1 MAKLF
6 IDTISISGSRIGRP
20 SRSSKFQ
27 LTRCELTTT
36 TMTTPTT
43 TIRTPGNSERLE
55 YSRGQNSS
63 QSVFS
68 NSVRLQHRKGREVLF
83 MGFED
88 CFYFFS
94 KLHSRS
100 DYFFLSVA
108 VLLEARRADG
118 RGKRISSPSA
128 KLYRSI
134 CMYLPLCGRRL
145 RLFASACLPLYR
157 WDFLLLLFLHLSIYL
172 CISAYIFIYLLYIQV
187 CLTI

>member
-55 YSRGQNSS
+55 YSRGQNSN

-88 CFYFFS
+88 CFYFFFRS
-94 KLHSRS
+94 FIHEATTSFCPWLCFSRRGGRTGEENG
-100 DYFFLSVA
+100 FLP
-108 VLLEARRADG
+108 RAQNF
-118 RGKRISSPSA
+118 IEV
-128 KLYRSI
+128 
-134 CMYLPLCGRRL
+134 
-145 RLFASACLPLYR
+145 SACIFHCVDVDSVCLRVLVSLSIGGTFCYFCLFIYR
-157 WDFLLLLFLHLSIYL
+157 FTYVSQLTSLSIY
-172 CISAYIFIYLLYIQV
+172 CTSKSV
-187 CLTI
+187 